1 MNKDE
6 RTKEPMVFYGGD
18 DGVPPTC
25 LCLLFLAAGF
35 LVFCG
40 GLNPDHWGPGD
51 TGPFGKGLLFFGSA
65 LMAVGGWLFKVRND
79 ILRLLPTDALCARMD
94 IPEATMKR
102 IAQQHGI
109 RPRYIVNGQ
118 DYYAPADFDVGP
130 AKTLLRASSPTDE
143 QDTLLR
149 FATNDL
155 QSPQQLLRAADA
167 RQTNGS

>member
-1 MNKDE
+1 MNKE
-6 RTKEPMVFYGGD
+6 EQTKEPMVFYGGD
-18 DGVPPTC
+18 NGVPPAF

-40 GLNPDHWGPGD
+40 GLNPDYWGPSD

-79 ILRLLPTDALCARMD
+79 ILSLLPTEALCARMD
-94 IPEATMKR
+94 VPEATLKR

-118 DYYAPADFDVGP
+118 DFYAPADFEENA

-149 FATNDL
+149 FATDA
-155 QSPQQLLRAADA
+155 PQPPQHLLRASDSAE
-167 RQTNGS
+167 T